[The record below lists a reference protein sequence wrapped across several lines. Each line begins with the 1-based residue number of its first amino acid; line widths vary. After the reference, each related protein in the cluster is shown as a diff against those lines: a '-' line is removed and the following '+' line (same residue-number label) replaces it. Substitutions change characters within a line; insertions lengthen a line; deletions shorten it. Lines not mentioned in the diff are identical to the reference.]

1 MLNKFLFFLFF
12 TSSSLISF
20 ILGWFLEYKD
30 IKIMIFISLLLL
42 IFLIFITGYKFA
54 KKQKLNVIALS
65 IILII
70 FYFLG
75 FDSFKQNH
83 LNINEWII
91 QSANN
96 TRNTKVG
103 ELYFKSKETLKSFNE
118 WMKNQFVQEAF
129 AEAFSGKY

>member
-30 IKIMIFISLLLL
+30 VKIMIYISLLLL

-103 ELYFKSKETLKSFNE
+103 ELYFKSKETLKSYNE
-118 WMKNQFVQEAF
+118 IENIFLSIKF
-129 AEAFSGKY
+129 K